1 EKGRPQRH
9 RASRVLPGL
18 RRADSVGRDER
29 SYAEHG
35 DEQPAGESEEPDYR
49 GRRGD
54 LNGVSRFEE
63 AAELWFGKVEDLA
76 REGRRSPGTLETY
89 RRQLDIHVL
98 PAIGQCRLG
107 EATTPLVDKVV
118 GAIKANASSASAKS
132 CQSVISGVLGLPI
145 RYGAIPH
152 NPVREGDRIE
162 SL

>member
-1 EKGRPQRH
+1 
-9 RASRVLPGL
+9 
-18 RRADSVGRDER
+18 
-29 SYAEHG
+29 
-35 DEQPAGESEEPDYR
+35 
-49 GRRGD
+49 
-54 LNGVSRFEE
+54 
-63 AAELWFGKVEDLA
+63 
-76 REGRRSPGTLETY
+76 RSPGTLETY
-89 RRQLDIHVL
+89 RRQLDNHVL

-162 SL
+162 SLSRREPRALTVEERVDLLRQLQEDPKARGKDLPDLVLFMLATGVRIGEALAVTWSQVDVE